1 MNEKM
6 TTEQFLQ
13 NYADNLLK
21 ALIDEKISFS
31 YLTIECE
38 FCPLRAERVIT
49 EVVTLFGSEG
59 TLVAAE
65 TGECVDLSELN
76 RVRAILDFFHDHR
89 IFERM

>member
-1 MNEKM
+1 MKEKM

-38 FCPLRAERVIT
+38 FCPLHELCEKDSETFPDKIETCEEFFQKNLAD
-49 EVVTLFGSEG
+49 GS
-59 TLVAAE
+59 AF
-65 TGECVDLSELN
+65 
-76 RVRAILDFFHDHR
+76 RRK
-89 IFERM
+89 

>member
-21 ALIDEKISFS
+21 ALIDRRIGFS

-38 FCPLRAERVIT
+38 FCPLRAECEEDSIENIGPST
-49 EVVTLFGSEG
+49 CEEFFQKF
-59 TLVAAE
+59 LVDGM
-65 TGECVDLSELN
+65 TFSKK
-76 RVRAILDFFHDHR
+76 
-89 IFERM
+89 

>member
-21 ALIDEKISFS
+21 ALIDGRISYK

-38 FCPLRAERVIT
+38 FCPLRAEC
-49 EVVTLFGSEG
+49 EKDSEENPG
-59 TLVAAE
+59 PSTCE
-65 TGECVDLSELN
+65 EFFQKFLSDGIAF
-76 RVRAILDFFHDHR
+76 RKK
-89 IFERM
+89 